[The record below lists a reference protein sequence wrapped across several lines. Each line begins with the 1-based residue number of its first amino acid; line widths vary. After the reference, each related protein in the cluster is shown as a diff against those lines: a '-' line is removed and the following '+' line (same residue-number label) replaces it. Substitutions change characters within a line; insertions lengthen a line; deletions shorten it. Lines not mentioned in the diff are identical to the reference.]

1 MDIWISPQLLFE
13 DLRNTTSLKGSIL
26 GATERIKQIVV
37 ATQNAYKPGL
47 EISLKLMKQTTHNQ

>member
-13 DLRNTTSLKGSIL
+13 DLRNTTSLKGSIP

-47 EISLKLMKQTTHNQ
+47 EISLKLIK